1 MVTAVE
7 DEGSHFFIQF
17 PAVGVS
23 SFPKLGQA
31 EGGNIID
38 YCCSNCI
45 LGPSVRL
52 SNSSLVYWS
61 FEVAPLFIYYF
72 YFFSFSHCIVN
83 LYDLCS

>member
-52 SNSSLVYWS
+52 SNSSHVYWP
-61 FEVAPLFIYYF
+61 FEVAPLFIHYF
-72 YFFSFSHCIVN
+72 YFFLIFPLYCQCI
-83 LYDLCS
+83 